1 MFFHVSSRCIFS
13 SGKKHFRTCDK
24 TSLVFISAL
33 AWSVPGCVGATSDNP
48 PLYTSCWRWTW
59 SLFSPAAT
67 PSDDWRGRISWKTA
81 NARCSSLHTKH
92 AVDNDQRSWCWG
104 RIRLIIFYIC
114 FLYCQNNFTRTPTMN
129 WSRQWDVC
137 YSPVPYISI
146 VVILSVKHTVSL
158 FTMNTA
164 DTIHTTSRQMRIDPQ
179 LETVPNR
186 FLGKS
191 QSAEE
196 DRVKSWKLQGKKL
209 LSRPCVNNIDNGT
222 RSLHEGIHSVAL
234 VCAHE

>member
-1 MFFHVSSRCIFS
+1 MYIF
-13 SGKKHFRTCDK
+13 SGKKHFRMCAK

-67 PSDDWRGRISWKTA
+67 PSDDWRGRISWKIATHA
-81 NARCSSLHTKH
+81 AACYIQNMLWIMISRVGVGEGLGWLYSIHVSLIVKKISRE
-92 AVDNDQRSWCWG
+92 DQRW
-104 RIRLIIFYIC
+104 ID
-114 FLYCQNNFTRTPTMN
+114 PTNEMY
-129 WSRQWDVC
+129 VIP
-137 YSPVPYISI
+137 PVPYISI

-158 FTMNTA
+158 LRWTQLIPF
-164 DTIHTTSRQMRIDPQ
+164 IRQIRIDPQ

-196 DRVKSWKLQGKKL
+196 DRVKSWKLQEKKKL
-209 LSRPCVNNIDNGT
+209 
-222 RSLHEGIHSVAL
+222 
-234 VCAHE
+234 